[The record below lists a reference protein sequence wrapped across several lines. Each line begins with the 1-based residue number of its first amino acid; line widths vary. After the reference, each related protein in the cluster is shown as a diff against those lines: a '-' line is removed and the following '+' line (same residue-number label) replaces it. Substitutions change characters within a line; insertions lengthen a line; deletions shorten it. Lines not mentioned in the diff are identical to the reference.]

1 MAQNYIGARGC
12 MEMERLGQQYF
23 ENLAMRS
30 FFQDFERN
38 KDDGRI
44 ISCKMHD
51 IVHDFVRLQM
61 NNECFLF

>member
-1 MAQNYIGARGC
+1 

-23 ENLAMRS
+23 ENLAMCS

-44 ISCKMHD
+44 ITCRMHD

-61 NNECFLF
+61 NNECF